1 MTKMQFPIF
10 SLFQVQMNYCSDGNK
25 LCLLTFLGRNMT
37 KVTKNHQAQIG
48 KAKNSSIYNLFKMAA
63 KTLHNDTLFSLQIVE
78 KQFKLVTIFDLS
90 YVFWIVVFIFN
101 KQSKFK
107 GRLISLKMKNLEKLA
122 TQILKKMPFFLFMK
136 PKSCV
141 DKYLSFLSISFGSLM
156 VVEHKTHQEQ
166 IQYDLYNSQFNLFKM
181 AAVKNSTIFKIP
193 LKCT

>member
-1 MTKMQFPIF
+1 MTKMPFPIF

-25 LCLLTFLGRNMT
+25 LSLLTFLGRNMT

-63 KTLHNDTLFSLQIVE
+63 KTLHTDTLFSLQIVE
-78 KQFKLVTIFDLS
+78 KRSKVVAIFDLS

-122 TQILKKMPFFLFMK
+122 TQILKKMPFLI
-136 PKSCV
+136 
-141 DKYLSFLSISFGSLM
+141 Y
-156 VVEHKTHQEQ
+156 E
-166 IQYDLYNSQFNLFKM
+166 
-181 AAVKNSTIFKIP
+181 A
-193 LKCT
+193 